1 MIHINCYNKY
11 YTINFYEDYIEINII
26 NIPSN
31 NYERAKIYFDII
43 LYFQIDAI
51 VKYNNKI
58 FNDEYELKKFFKI
71 YKNYKN

>member
-1 MIHINCYNKY
+1 MTHINCYNKY
-11 YTINFYEDYIEINII
+11 YTINFHEDYIGINII

-31 NYERAKIYFDII
+31 NYDRAKIYFDII
-43 LYFQIDAI
+43 VYFQINAI

-58 FNDEYELKKFFKI
+58 FNDEYELKKFFKM